1 MRYDRWTGGNYD
13 AEAAER
19 LRAAGYPALLSAV
32 LAARGAAAPEETLT
46 ILEREH
52 RLSYSP
58 LLMRDMDKAVDRINL
73 ALSRGEK
80 MAVFGDYDVDGITA
94 TVLLVDYLRRRGGDC
109 SFYIPRRIEDGY
121 GLGCDALRTLRDQG
135 ITLVI
140 TVDCGITGVEEAR
153 YAREIGLDLVITD
166 HHECKEKLP
175 EAAAVVDP
183 RRPDC
188 PYPFKHLAGVGV
200 ALKLVLAL
208 GGQKEDAVFAR
219 YCTLAAIGTIADVM
233 RMSDENRTIV
243 CRGLESI
250 SSTDFLGLRA
260 LLKETGLLDKEITSI
275 QIGFVLAPRINAAG
289 RMGEAELAAN
299 LLLTDDSAKAEEMA
313 RELCDLNRERQSV
326 EQEIFAQA
334 VEQIENL
341 PAGDR
346 SALVLSS
353 EVWHQGVVGIV
364 ASRLS
369 EKYSCPSFM
378 IHLQNGMGKG
388 SCRSY
393 GGFNLFAALESC
405 SDLLVDF
412 GGHALAAGFNIRE
425 EDIPAFR
432 QRMNRCVREYC
443 NGQAPVSS
451 LEVDVILRH
460 PEAVNLEEVE
470 ELGRLEP
477 YGSGNNRPVFAL
489 MGAKVES
496 LQSVGQNRHMKL
508 RLSKGNC
515 HFDAI
520 FFSTTVEECGVA
532 PGSRVD
538 AAFYLQINEFRGN
551 SSVQLQMID
560 LRPSVE
566 PSGREKECLELVE
579 RLIRGGKVTERDAAR
594 LLPSREQF
602 IALWRCLERL
612 GRSGPFC
619 CHRLPML
626 RRLAASLDGGDS
638 FLHAAF
644 GVEVFAERGLIS
656 LTSRDDRLVLCLQPG
671 RRADLE
677 ESVYMARLYRILGK
691 EEKGDR

>member
-208 GGQKEDAVFAR
+208 GGQKEDAIFAR

-313 RELCDLNRERQSV
+313 RQLCDLNRERQSV

>member
-1 MRYDRWTGGNYD
+1 MRYDRWTGGSYD
-13 AEAAER
+13 AEAVDR

-32 LAARGAAAPEETLT
+32 LASRGAAAPEEIVP
-46 ILEREH
+46 ILERE
-52 RLSYSP
+52 RQLSYSP
-58 LLMRDMDKAVDRINL
+58 MLMRDMDKAVSRISQ

-80 MAVFGDYDVDGITA
+80 IAVFGDYDVDGITA
-94 TVLLVDYLRRRGGDC
+94 TVLVVDYLRRRGADC
-109 SFYIPRRIEDGY
+109 EFYIPRRIEEGY
-121 GLGCDALRTLRDQG
+121 GLGCDALRTLHDRG
-135 ITLVI
+135 VTLVI

-153 YAREIGLDLVITD
+153 FARELGMDLVITD
-166 HHECKEKLP
+166 HHECKETLP
-175 EAAAVVDP
+175 DAAAVVDP

-208 GGQKEDAVFAR
+208 GGQKEDAIFAR
-219 YCTLAAIGTIADVM
+219 YCTLAAIGTVADVM

-243 CRGLESI
+243 CRGLEAI
-250 SSTDFLGLRA
+250 SNADFLGLRA
-260 LLKETGLLDKEITSI
+260 LLKETGFLDKEITSI

-299 LLLTDDSAKAEEMA
+299 LLLTDDSAQAERMA
-313 RELCDLNRERQSV
+313 RELCDLNRERQTV

-334 VEQIENL
+334 VDQIETL
-341 PAGDR
+341 PAGER

-393 GGFNLFAALESC
+393 GGFNLFSALESC

-412 GGHALAAGFNIRE
+412 GGHALAAGFNIRQ

-432 QRMNRCVREYC
+432 QRMNRCVRDYC
-443 NGQAPVSS
+443 NGEAPVSS
-451 LEVDVILRH
+451 LEVDVVLRH
-460 PEAVNLEEVE
+460 PEAVTLEEVE
-470 ELGRLEP
+470 ELSRLEP
-477 YGSGNNRPVFAL
+477 YGAGNNRPVFVL

-508 RLSKGNC
+508 RLSKGTC

-520 FFSTTVEECGVA
+520 FFSVTPEECGVSA
-532 PGSRVD
+532 GSRVD

-566 PSGREKECLELVE
+566 PSGRERECLELVE
-579 RLIRGGKVTERDAAR
+579 RLLQGGRVTGKEAQR
-594 LLPSREQF
+594 LLPGREQF
-602 IALWRCLERL
+602 VALWRAIERL
-612 GRSGPFC
+612 GRDGPVC
-619 CHRLPML
+619 CHRLPLL
-626 RRLAASLDGGDS
+626 RRLATSLDGSES
-638 FLHAAF
+638 FLRAAF
-644 GVEVFAERGLIS
+644 GLEVFAERELIS
-656 LTSRDDRLVLCLQPG
+656 LTAKDDRLVLRLQPG

-677 ESVYMARLYRILGK
+677 QCPYVGGLRQIQRK

>member
-13 AEAAER
+13 TEAAER

-208 GGQKEDAVFAR
+208 GWQKEDAIFAR